1 MECVKYQLGDICKIS
16 SGQGAPQ
23 GEDKYTDNG
32 TPFIKA
38 GNLHDLV
45 NGVDEYEIQQVSDN
59 IISSHRLKLYPA
71 GSVVFAKSGASC
83 LKGYV
88 YVLHNKCC
96 VVSHLAILTPK
107 EEGVYNPQY
116 LCYYLRYDKPNQ
128 LVSDLA
134 YPAIS
139 LTELSKFSIVLPS
152 TSKQSA
158 IVSELDKIQAAL
170 DNKKEQLKKLDE
182 LIQAK
187 FYEMFGDPVV
197 NDKGWK
203 TKTYGEIFTLFAGG
217 TPSKTK
223 NEYWENGTIS
233 WIGSNL
239 CQNVI
244 LYNNDG
250 KFITD
255 LGLKKSSAKLFPSGT
270 VLIALVGATIGK
282 TALLKFETTT
292 NQNVLGVLGIKD
304 AGYNPLFVFYYTQG
318 LHKFFLEIGDGGFA
332 MASKTFVSKLPIF
345 EVDKDLQQAFA
356 AYVEKVEQAK
366 TIVNQEIAHLQEL
379 LNSRMDYY
387 FRK

>member
-23 GEDKYTDNG
+23 GEDKYTENG

-45 NGVDEYEIQQVSDN
+45 NGVDEYGIQQVSDN

-88 YVLHNKCC
+88 YVLHNNCC

-152 TSKQSA
+152 SSKQNA

-182 LIQAK
+182 LIQSK
-187 FYEMFGDPVV
+187 FYEMFGDLKGEPIELNKVIDVV
-197 NDKGWK
+197 SGLVNPNVEPYCSQYHIGPGNIVSG
-203 TKTYGEIFTLFAGG
+203 TGEIIDCKLAKDEGLISNKYAFKKGMVLYSKIRPNLNKVAIPKFDGICSADMYPLILKESVVDAFIWKLLSSQDFLVYAIKHSGRARMPKLNRETLLA
-217 TPSKTK
+217 
-223 NEYWENGTIS
+223 Y
-233 WIGSNL
+233 
-239 CQNVI
+239 
-244 LYNNDG
+244 
-250 KFITD
+250 KFI
-255 LGLKKSSAKLFPSGT
+255 LP
-270 VLIALVGATIGK
+270 
-282 TALLKFETTT
+282 
-292 NQNVLGVLGIKD
+292 
-304 AGYNPLFVFYYTQG
+304 PL
-318 LHKFFLEIGDGGFA
+318 
-332 MASKTFVSKLPIF
+332 P
-345 EVDKDLQQAFA
+345 LQQAFA

-366 TIVNQEIAHLQEL
+366 AIVNQEIAHLQEL